1 MYECINYFSYPKIDP
16 NRQRAAQSES
26 NLEPSHLCLLFLL
39 VHVDLPA
46 LDVLFR
52 AVDFVVE
59 PVSQVRKVVDV
70 L

>member
-1 MYECINYFSYPKIDP
+1 MYECINSFSYPKIDP
-16 NRQRAAQSES
+16 NLPASRAEES
-26 NLEPSHLCLLFLL
+26 NPSQLSLLSARACRLA
-39 VHVDLPA
+39 A
-46 LDVLFR
+46 LDVLFM